1 MENVELRR
9 PLRVFAN
16 FVRLENANEFA
27 MLHDHDRLRKLDQY
41 FATVLLQA
49 YARKKQERV
58 RFCALRTRSE
68 KGGGRFVPVS
78 SQASLA
84 MGPLDHNHQHIVP
97 HRAGLLSHRVALMRQ
112 QQLQEHLGFSLMSP
126 TSPISPTSPLRADPR
141 RSDAQFVAEQI
152 MSPRGMLYR
161 RGRHLQVDT
170 DGVDT
175 ITDPDASAATV
186 LPGRQ
191 LHHDRT
197 AVDVGW

>member
-1 MENVELRR
+1 
-9 PLRVFAN
+9 
-16 FVRLENANEFA
+16 
-27 MLHDHDRLRKLDQY
+27 
-41 FATVLLQA
+41 
-49 YARKKQERV
+49 
-58 RFCALRTRSE
+58 
-68 KGGGRFVPVS
+68 
-78 SQASLA
+78 
-84 MGPLDHNHQHIVP
+84 
-97 HRAGLLSHRVALMRQ
+97 MRQ